1 MNDRGCA
8 VRTEV
13 HVGEEEEE
21 EEGEALAMKVNGILG
36 EEEERAMAKSAL
48 ARRTEP

>member
-13 HVGEEEEE
+13 HVGEEEE

-48 ARRTEP
+48 MRRTEL